1 MHRTLLHRNFVRV
14 MQCQVNILLELL
26 LECIAENPGLEPTF
40 YRRLNEAWSI
50 MMDFFH
56 ASGKGISLESFESIP
71 NHKVTLGFGDS
82 TKTLECFRS

>member
-1 MHRTLLHRNFVRV
+1 

-26 LECIAENPGLEPTF
+26 LECIAENPGLEPNF

-56 ASGKGISLESFESIP
+56 ASGKGISLESFDSMP
-71 NHKVTLGFGDS
+71 NHKVRAVG
-82 TKTLECFRS
+82 